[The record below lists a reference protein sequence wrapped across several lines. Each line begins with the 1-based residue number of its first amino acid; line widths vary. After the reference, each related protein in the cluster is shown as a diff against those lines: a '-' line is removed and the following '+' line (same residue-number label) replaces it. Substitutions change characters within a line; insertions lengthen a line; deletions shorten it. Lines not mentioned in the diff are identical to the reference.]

1 MRDRERFETKAIE
14 CGATVINANATVLV
28 VKSTDNALLT
38 TYIFDE
44 NGNFKDYYTKK
55 CWQKILERL

>member
-14 CGATVINANATVLV
+14 CGATVISANATVLV

-44 NGNFKDYYTKK
+44 NGKFKDYCTKK
-55 CWQKILERL
+55 C